1 MEAAGAAV
9 AGREA
14 GVADAA
20 AAAAAAAA
28 ARHTPWA
35 FHPRSQEAFPLQ
47 QQRQRDK
54 RQRPQTSSSTLTT
67 GIVVIVAGLTYPC
80 GTPQRRAIAKE
91 RITKSASIEATFR
104 LTLRRDIV
112 PATKDTQR
120 RNSP

>member
-1 MEAAGAAV
+1 MEAAGAA
-9 AGREA
+9 AADREA
-14 GVADAA
+14 GEADE
-20 AAAAAAAA
+20 AAAAAA

-54 RQRPQTSSSTLTT
+54 QQRPRTSSSTLTT
-67 GIVVIVAGLTYPC
+67 GIVVIVAGSTCPY
-80 GTPQRRAIAKE
+80 GTPQQRAIAKE

-104 LTLRRDIV
+104 RTLRRDIV
-112 PATKDTQR
+112 PATKDTRR

>member
-1 MEAAGAAV
+1 MEAAGAAA

-14 GVADAA
+14 GEADE
-20 AAAAAAAA
+20 AAAA

-54 RQRPQTSSSTLTT
+54 QQRPRTSSSTLTT
-67 GIVVIVAGLTYPC
+67 GIVVIVAGSTCPY
-80 GTPQRRAIAKE
+80 GTPQQRVIAKE

-104 LTLRRDIV
+104 RTLRRDIV
-112 PATKDTQR
+112 PATKDTR
-120 RNSP
+120 RRSSP